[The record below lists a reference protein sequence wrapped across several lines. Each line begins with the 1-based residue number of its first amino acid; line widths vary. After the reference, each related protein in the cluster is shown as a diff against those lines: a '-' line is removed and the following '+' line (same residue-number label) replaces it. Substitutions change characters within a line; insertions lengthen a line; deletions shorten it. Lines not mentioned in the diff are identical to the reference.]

1 MKLRYVPRWG
11 WISVALPAVIAGSIA
26 LSAANETR
34 FPGNPETTIEPDEFA
49 TPLSYDRGAVGLY
62 QSLRK
67 LGTRASLLMI
77 TAHPDDE
84 DGGLLTLE
92 SRGNGAR
99 VGLLCLTRGEGGANV
114 MSDDFFDAL
123 GLVRTEEL
131 LAADRYYG
139 VSQYWSRATDY
150 GFSKTREEAFDEW
163 GYDRVRS
170 DVVRVIRMTR
180 PLVLTS
186 VFVGGATDGHGN
198 HQTTGQLAQEAFRL
212 AGDPTV
218 YPEQL
223 KEGLRPW
230 NPLKV
235 YARVPSSLKE
245 GSLDPKGL
253 YNYATQKWSPAGFQ
267 NYVANTWTDGGMP
280 TTVKV
285 ESGSYDPL
293 LGFNFLQISREG
305 LGLQKCQNGGA
316 SVPPAGSFSSDY
328 YRFGSRV
335 KSGETEAG
343 LFDGIDTTLKGISGL
358 AGDNPP
364 SFLLLGLEQIQE
376 LVDRA
381 LNEFSAEETG
391 RVGPVLAEGLTAT
404 RALISSVEA
413 SDLPQPARMDVVF
426 ELRVKEKQFNEA
438 LLEALGV
445 SALAV
450 VSPDEPE
457 GSPMFRRMRD
467 TFQLAIPDLE
477 FQVKVSVTNQTSE
490 PVQLARVELVA
501 SDSSPWQIET
511 SAEFPRDLAENTPQD
526 VRFKVK
532 VPSNPTYTRPYF
544 TRPGIEQAYY
554 DVKETQF
561 LGRSH
566 RPYPLAARLTL
577 NYRGVKLETGQV
589 VQTLKRVTGLGA
601 VMNPL
606 VVGPPVSVAVSPG
619 RGVVPFGAESFE
631 LMVTV
636 GSNVKGA
643 AEGDLRL
650 SLPQGWRAEPE
661 SARYQTARDG
671 EEDRIAF
678 RVFPAG
684 VEDRAYDI
692 RAVATYDGR
701 EYSEGLRQAGYP
713 GLRPYNLYR
722 PALYETRGVDVKVAK
737 DLSVAYITGTGDS
750 VPEYLTNLG
759 IQVTFL
765 SDQDLASGDLSRF
778 DVILLGVRTYAA
790 RPALKTHNGR
800 LLDYVKNGG
809 VVVVQYNTPEYDEN
823 FGPYP
828 YEMGRNPEEVTDER
842 SPVEIL
848 KPENPAL
855 TWPNRIGADDF
866 AGWIEQRGSKFMR
879 SWDAHYEALV
889 ETHDPGQDPQSGGF
903 LYAHYGRGIYVYCAY
918 AFYRQLPEGV
928 PGAYRLIANLLS
940 LPRNPE
946 LVSQGAE

>member
-1 MKLRYVPRWG
+1 
-11 WISVALPAVIAGSIA
+11 
-26 LSAANETR
+26 
-34 FPGNPETTIEPDEFA
+34 
-49 TPLSYDRGAVGLY
+49 
-62 QSLRK
+62 
-67 LGTRASLLMI
+67 
-77 TAHPDDE
+77 
-84 DGGLLTLE
+84 
-92 SRGNGAR
+92 
-99 VGLLCLTRGEGGANV
+99 

-180 PLVLTS
+180 PLVLAS

-198 HQTTGQLAQEAFRL
+198 HQTTGQLAQEAFLL

-223 KEGLRPW
+223 EEGLRPW

-267 NYVANTWTDGGMP
+267 NFVTDVWADGGMP

-316 SVPPAGSFSSDY
+316 SVPPAGAFSSDY

-335 KSGETEAG
+335 ESAETEQG
-343 LFDGIDTTLKGISGL
+343 LFDGVDTTLKGIARL
-358 AGDNPP
+358 AGENPP
-364 SFLLLGLEQIQE
+364 SFLLPGLEQIQE

-381 LNEFSAEETG
+381 LNEFSAEDTG
-391 RVGPVLAEGLTAT
+391 RVGPALAEGLSAT
-404 RALISSVEA
+404 RALISQVEA
-413 SDLPQPARMDVVF
+413 SGLPQSSRLDVLF

-438 LLEALGV
+438 LLQALGV
-445 SALAV
+445 STLAV
-450 VSPDEPE
+450 VSPDGSE
-457 GSPMFRRMRD
+457 GNPMFRRMRD
-467 TFQLAIPDLE
+467 TFELAIPNQE

-490 PVQLARVELVA
+490 PVQLERVELVA
-501 SDSSPWQIET
+501 SDSAPWKMET
-511 SAEFPRDLAENTPQD
+511 TREFPQALAENTPQD
-526 VRFKVK
+526 VLFNVR
-532 VPSNPTYTRPYF
+532 VPSNPAYTRPYF

-554 DVKETQF
+554 DVKETEL
-561 LGRSH
+561 LGRSQ
-566 RPYPLAARLTL
+566 RPYPLAARLL
-577 NYRGVKLETGQV
+577 LEYRGVRLESAQV

-619 RGVVPFGAESFE
+619 RGVVPFGTESFD

-643 AEGDLRL
+643 AEGELRL
-650 SLPQGWRAEPE
+650 TLPEGWRAEPA
-661 SARYQTARDG
+661 SARFETARDG
-671 EEDRIAF
+671 EEDRIPF
-678 RVFPAG
+678 RVYPAG
-684 VEDRAYDI
+684 VEDREYEI
-692 RAVATYDGR
+692 RAVATYD
-701 EYSEGLRQAGYP
+701 EHDYSEGFHQAGYP

-722 PALYETRGVDVKVAK
+722 PALYETRGVDVKVARG
-737 DLSVAYITGTGDS
+737 LSVGYVTGTGDS

-759 IQVTFL
+759 IHVTFI
-765 SDQDLASGDLSRF
+765 SDQDLASGDLGRF

-809 VVVVQYNTPEYDEN
+809 VVVVQYNTPEFNEN

-828 YEMGRNPEEVTDER
+828 YEMGRSPEEVTDEK

-848 KPENPAL
+848 QPDNPAL
-855 TWPNRIGADDF
+855 VWPNRIGPKDF
-866 AGWIEQRGSKFMR
+866 EGWIEQRGSKFMR
-879 SWDAHYEALV
+879 TWDPQYEALV

-903 LYAHYGRGIYVYCAY
+903 LYARYGRGIYVYCAY

-946 LVSQGAE
+946 K